1 MLESC
6 IYSLLVALL
15 AKNVSNPLLNTYVF
29 GFSSAGNVC
38 RFCSCSMKR
47 YFILNLLTRLSDPI
61 CYSVLIYSSVHRLDF
76 TCLHYV
82 LTHLSLFQDE
92 ITVFGIYSMP
102 MITPFVLISTQG
114 SSKHALEVELWKL
127 KELL

>member
-1 MLESC
+1 
-6 IYSLLVALL
+6 
-15 AKNVSNPLLNTYVF
+15 
-29 GFSSAGNVC
+29 
-38 RFCSCSMKR
+38 MKR
-47 YFILNLLTRLSDPI
+47 YFVLNLLTSLSDPI
-61 CYSVLIYSSVHRLDF
+61 CYSVLIYSSVHQLDF
-76 TCLHYV
+76 TCLQYV
-82 LTHLSLFQDE
+82 LSHLSLFQDE